1 MNLIYNQANNIIQ
14 RLGQLERAKVAA
26 DHIFTLLRTEGV
38 PLTDAP
44 EHLEGAVDFEDVS
57 FYYQDEEY
65 VLKDIRFHLEPG
77 KTAAFVGHT
86 GSGKSTIM
94 NLLFGFY
101 APQHGTIKLDGKNLH
116 ELSLGGAR
124 DHMAIV
130 LQDPYLF
137 TGTILTNIT
146 LHDDRI
152 TEEMALQ
159 ALLEVGGEEFLERH
173 PLGIHTPIT
182 EKGMTFSAGERQLIS
197 FARAL
202 AKNPAILVLDE
213 ATSHVDS
220 QTEQLIQAGIER
232 LKQGRTTLLIAHR
245 LSTIRDADTIFVLDK
260 GRILEAGTHKELIE
274 LGGTYLEM
282 YEHQSAASA

>member
-1 MNLIYNQANNIIQ
+1 
-14 RLGQLERAKVAA
+14 
-26 DHIFTLLRTEGV
+26 
-38 PLTDAP
+38 
-44 EHLEGAVDFEDVS
+44 
-57 FYYQDEEY
+57 
-65 VLKDIRFHLEPG
+65 
-77 KTAAFVGHT
+77 
-86 GSGKSTIM
+86 
-94 NLLFGFY
+94 
-101 APQHGTIKLDGKNLH
+101 
-116 ELSLGGAR
+116 
-124 DHMAIV
+124 
-130 LQDPYLF
+130 
-137 TGTILTNIT
+137 
-146 LHDDRI
+146 
-152 TEEMALQ
+152 MALQ